1 MGRFD
6 WEIAPPRSTAIGDHA
21 VPLLSSHLQG
31 RRIALVVCGG
41 IAAYR
46 APEIARALRRHGA
59 EVTAFCSPDALHYV
73 GGQALEWAT
82 LRPLIT
88 SLSWRAEHLSDS
100 EPFDAWLVAP
110 ATFNTI
116 GKLAHG
122 IADTVV
128 TSALASALGR
138 LQRGETAVL
147 MAPTMHGSL
156 HTPILEDN
164 CRRLQQ
170 LGVRFIPPR
179 DAYGKHNLPAEGL
192 LVAAVCRAL
201 SVSPLRHQKVL
212 VTGGPTPVP
221 LDGVRRIVNRFSGR
235 LGIRIAEE
243 LALRGAAVQ
252 LILGEGSAPAPDW
265 LPCTIAASYD
275 EYRRL
280 VLEQVADGQRI
291 GIFAAAVA
299 DYRPRQVVSGK
310 IASGQALLP
319 LELVPTEKVIERVAA
334 ADPALQLV
342 TFKVLEGVGEAE
354 LLAEARRRLG
364 RSALVVAN
372 RSEDVVGEEQIAWL
386 VSRTGETRIAGKA
399 AIAAALCDQLEGMLA
414 GEGEAPS

>member
-1 MGRFD
+1 MGRFE

-46 APEIARALRRHGA
+46 APEIARALRRRGA

-73 GGQALEWAT
+73 GSQALEWAT

-100 EPFDAWLVAP
+100 EPFAAWLVAP

-156 HTPILEDN
+156 HTPIFEDN

-179 DAYGKHNLPAEGL
+179 DAYGKHNLPAEEL

-201 SVSPLRHQKVL
+201 SASPLRHQKVL

-243 LALRGAAVQ
+243 LTLRGAAVQ

-280 VLEQVADGQRI
+280 VLEQVAAGQRI

-299 DYRPRQVVSGK
+299 DYRPRQVVNGK

-334 ADPALQLV
+334 TDPALKLV

-372 RSEDVVGEEQIAWL
+372 RSEDVVGEDQIAWL

-399 AIAAALCDQLEGMLA
+399 AIAAALCDQLEGMLV